1 MRDKSA
7 LVQRISKAQVLFM
20 EVNIQQAATK
30 LGISPSMLRRRINEG
45 SLKAHQ
51 IPTPEGLIWLVELP
65 EDNRGPQDMRLK
77 ELVDTLRKRV
87 DIQAK
92 QLAIKDR
99 QIGQLRVLLQQAT
112 QPSPRRSRWI
122 SG

>member
-1 MRDKSA
+1 
-7 LVQRISKAQVLFM
+7 M
-20 EVNIQQAATK
+20 EVNIQQAATI
-30 LGISPSMLRRRINEG
+30 LGISPSILRRRINEG

-51 IPTPEGLIWLVELP
+51 RPTPEGLTWLVELP

-92 QLAIKDR
+92 QVAAKDR
-99 QIGQLRVLLQQAT
+99 QIEQLRVLLQQAT
-112 QPSPRRSRWI
+112 LPDSRRFRWLFW
-122 SG
+122 